1 MSNFPSTPHINIQNE
16 IGFGKTVLMPGDP
29 LRAKFIAE
37 NFLENPVLVNNV
49 RGVNGYTGWYKGV
62 KVSVMASGMG
72 MPAIG
77 IYSHELY
84 NGYGVE
90 NIIRVGSAGSI
101 QAHIHVYDLVF
112 GQGACTDSN
121 WANQF
126 HLPGTFAPIA
136 DFTMLT
142 EAAKAAENLGATYH
156 VGNVQSSDT
165 FYGDHEG
172 VPEGLD
178 EVYGLRKM
186 GVMAIEMEAAALY
199 MNAARC
205 GKRALCICTISNHI
219 LTGEETTS
227 EEREKSFTNMM
238 KVALDVAVAMEAHPL
253 NDMPTGYQHGKH
265 GGNF

>member
-1 MSNFPSTPHINIQNE
+1 MEKFAVTPHINVQNE

-49 RGVNGYTGWYKGV
+49 RGVNGYTGYYKGV

-77 IYSHELY
+77 IYSHELF
-84 NGYGVE
+84 NFFGVE

-101 QAHIHVYDLVF
+101 QDHINLYDIVL

-121 WANQF
+121 FAAQF

-136 DFTMLT
+136 DFQLLS
-142 EAAKAAENLGATYH
+142 EAVKACEASGATYH
-156 VGNVQSSDT
+156 VGNVNSSDV

-178 EVYGLRKM
+178 SVYGLKKM
-186 GVMAIEMEAAALY
+186 GVMALEMEAAALY
-199 MNAARC
+199 MNAARY
-205 GKRALCICTISNHI
+205 GKRALCICTISDHV
-219 LTGEETTS
+219 LKHEETTA
-227 EEREKSFTNMM
+227 EQRQNSFTQMM
-238 KVALDVAVAMEAHPL
+238 KIALDVAVAME
-253 NDMPTGYQHGKH
+253 NK
-265 GGNF
+265 

>member
-1 MSNFPSTPHINIQNE
+1 MEKFAVTPHINVQNE

-37 NFLENPVLVNNV
+37 NFLENPVLVNGV
-49 RGVNGYTGWYKGV
+49 RGVNGYTGYYKGV

-77 IYSHELY
+77 IYSHELF
-84 NGYGVE
+84 NFFGVE

-101 QAHIHVYDLVF
+101 QDHINIYDIVL

-121 WANQF
+121 FAAQF

-136 DFTMLT
+136 DFQLLS
-142 EAAKAAENLGATYH
+142 EAVKACEASGATYH
-156 VGNVQSSDT
+156 VGNVNSSDV

-178 EVYGLRKM
+178 SVYGLKKM
-186 GVMAIEMEAAALY
+186 GVMALEMEAAALY
-199 MNAARC
+199 MNAARY
-205 GKRALCICTISNHI
+205 GKRALCICTISDHV
-219 LTGEETTS
+219 LKHEETTA
-227 EEREKSFTNMM
+227 EQRQNSFTQMM
-238 KVALDVAVAMEAHPL
+238 KIALDVAVAME
-253 NDMPTGYQHGKH
+253 NK
-265 GGNF
+265 

>member
-1 MSNFPSTPHINIQNE
+1 MSDFAVTPHINVLDP

-29 LRAKFIAE
+29 LRSKFIAE
-37 NFLENPVLVNNV
+37 NFLEDPVPVNTV
-49 RGVNGYTGWYKGV
+49 RGVHGYTGWYKGV

-84 NGYGVE
+84 NFFGVE

-101 QAHIHVYDLVF
+101 QDHIDVYDIVL

-121 WANQF
+121 WASQY

-136 DFTMLT
+136 DFDLLC
-142 EAAKAAENLGATYH
+142 EAVKACKEHGATYH
-156 VGNVQSSDT
+156 VGNLNSSDV

-178 EVYGLRKM
+178 SVYGLKKM
-186 GVMAIEMEAAALY
+186 GVMALEMEAAALY
-199 MNAARC
+199 MNAARY
-205 GKRALCICTISNHI
+205 GKRALAICTISDHV
-219 LTGEETTS
+219 LKGVETTAA
-227 EEREKSFTNMM
+227 ERQTAFTTMM
-238 KVALDVAVAMEAHPL
+238 KVALDVAVAME
-253 NDMPTGYQHGKH
+253 NR
-265 GGNF
+265 